1 MRLKARTAKWL
12 PLLTSLLSGIALISS
27 WAVASPP
34 GGSPDEPGHFVT
46 IYCTSASYSS
56 NCLDPKLSS
65 LDLNPVKSISS
76 CYLVQRD
83 RGVGCEKSNMF
94 EKLSAGSSSELNK
107 YAENNYYRFLG
118 LFTSEYYIL
127 SLLFMRVI
135 NGSIFLFILFL
146 SIYLLPA
153 KHRQFFIISTF
164 VVVVPLGIYLVSSI
178 NTSSWIIIGSI
189 GMWVSLYS
197 LLYEYGKKNVHFKL
211 VFLRILLFILSGTLI
226 ISSRSDGIYLF
237 MIILFSVSIIFITKL
252 IIKYFNNY
260 LNSSLVKFITFTFI
274 LLSAIFIF
282 FQMKDRAQVTF
293 TDNEFNVPDRLFDNT
308 SRFPHLLLGPMGT
321 WGLGWLDVWLTPIT
335 AIVMIFI
342 FLGLAFTAIRNLD
355 FPHTL
360 SVLII
365 FMSSIVLPML
375 ILMFSGYRVGEWV
388 QPRYLLPLYFPL
400 LGILLIS
407 SVPKLLL
414 NKLHMYVIVAGI
426 SIAHS
431 AALFTNLERYLR
443 GQNTYSYNLNFAL
456 EWWWEQLPSP
466 NYVWVAGSISFTIL
480 FLTLNELTKQE
491 KTKN

>member
-1 MRLKARTAKWL
+1 MRLKARNAKWL
-12 PLLTSLLSGIALISS
+12 LLLTSLFSGIVLVSS
-27 WAVASPP
+27 WSVASPP
-34 GGSPDEPGHFVT
+34 GGSPDEPVHFVT
-46 IYCTSASYSS
+46 IYCTSANYSS
-56 NCLDPKLSS
+56 NCIDPESSS
-65 LDLNPVKSISS
+65 LNLGPVKSISS
-76 CYLVQRD
+76 CYLYQRD
-83 RGVGCEKSNMF
+83 RGVACEKSNIF
-94 EKLSAGSSSELNK
+94 EKLSAGSSPELSK
-107 YAENNYYRFLG
+107 YAENNYYRFLSF
-118 LFTSEYYIL
+118 FTSEYYLL
-127 SLLFMRVI
+127 SLLSMRVI

-164 VVVVPLGIYLVSSI
+164 VVSVPLGIYLVSSI

-197 LLYEYGKKNVHFKL
+197 LLYEYGKKNVIFKF
-211 VFLRILLFILSGTLI
+211 VMLRIFLFILSGVLLV
-226 ISSRSDGIYLF
+226 SSRSDGLYFF
-237 MIILFSVSIIFITKL
+237 MIILASITIIFITKP
-252 IIKYFNNY
+252 IMKYFNTH
-260 LNSSLVKFITFTFI
+260 LNPSLVKFIISFFI
-274 LLSAIFIF
+274 LLSALFIF
-282 FQMKDRAQVTF
+282 FQMRDRARVTF
-293 TDNEFNVPDRLFDNT
+293 TENEFNVLDRLFDNI
-308 SRFPHLLLGPMGT
+308 SRLPHLLLGPMGT

-335 AIVMIFI
+335 YITMIFI

-360 SVLII
+360 SVFILFI
-365 FMSSIVLPML
+365 SAIVLPML